1 MIPTPELLRALKA
14 KGHNLVPVWKER
26 LADTET
32 PVSAYLKLVADDEPD
47 HSFLLESVAGG
58 EHVARWSFLGR
69 DPWLVFRSRGKAWTV
84 AGERE
89 ESGAGDPLAALR
101 QILSKLSPAELDGI
115 PALAGA
121 VGFNSYDS
129 VRLVENIPDT
139 GTCDVD
145 LDDLHYGFY
154 RDGVIFDNRRHRILV
169 WSFAMLDGVSEE
181 TALEAAM
188 ARITRLE
195 ERLDLPL
202 RKSGLDVAREPGE
215 VTSNFTKENYLAA
228 VESCKE
234 YIRAGDAF
242 QIVLS
247 QRLTVDPGCTGLD
260 IYRMLRGI
268 NPSPWM
274 FYLRF
279 GGTEV
284 AGASPEML
292 VQVQCG
298 KATTR
303 PIAGTR
309 PRGKTVEQDLA
320 LEKELLAD
328 PKELAEHLMLIDL
341 GRNDIGRVAKYG
353 TVAPEDLFVIER
365 YSHVMHIVSSV
376 NGQLAEGKDALDA
389 LLSCFPAGTLSGSP
403 KIRAMEI
410 IDELEPTRR
419 GLYGGAVC
427 YLDLRGNLESCI
439 VIRTVVLQNGLAH
452 VQAGAGIVYDSV
464 PEMEYRETLH
474 KASAVIQAIR
484 AAHRAQGDLGAID
497 ASIAEDRP

>member
-215 VTSNFTKENYLAA
+215 VTSNFTKDE
-228 VESCKE
+228 
-234 YIRAGDAF
+234 
-242 QIVLS
+242 
-247 QRLTVDPGCTGLD
+247 T
-260 IYRMLRGI
+260 
-268 NPSPWM
+268 
-274 FYLRF
+274 
-279 GGTEV
+279 
-284 AGASPEML
+284 L
-292 VQVQCG
+292 VV
-298 KATTR
+298 
-303 PIAGTR
+303 
-309 PRGKTVEQDLA
+309 LA
-320 LEKELLAD
+320 LWRIYDE
-328 PKELAEHLMLIDL
+328 
-341 GRNDIGRVAKYG
+341 
-353 TVAPEDLFVIER
+353 ER
-365 YSHVMHIVSSV
+365 MARPSQVVV
-376 NGQLAEGKDALDA
+376 LDANALDA
-389 LLSCFPAGTLSGSP
+389 RLKLYFEAIEPPQPTQLDRILAKLRRKKLIRYQRDEEHFGQSQLEILPTLPRVIPFEDATAWEQQVALFNQG
-403 KIRAMEI
+403 KQEEGEGEGME
-410 IDELEPTRR
+410 
-419 GLYGGAVC
+419 
-427 YLDLRGNLESCI
+427 
-439 VIRTVVLQNGLAH
+439 
-452 VQAGAGIVYDSV
+452 
-464 PEMEYRETLH
+464 
-474 KASAVIQAIR
+474 SAVNSLA
-484 AAHRAQGDLGAID
+484 
-497 ASIAEDRP
+497 

>member
-1 MIPTPELLRALKA
+1 MIPTASQLKALKA
-14 KGHNLVPVWKER
+14 QGHNLVPVWRER

-32 PVSAYLKLVADDEPD
+32 PVSAYLKLVVEDEPE
-47 HSFLLESVAGG
+47 HAFLLESVSGG
-58 EHVARWSFLGR
+58 ERGARWSFLGR
-69 DPWLVFRSRGKAWTV
+69 DPWLVFRADGSDWEIRGARSEQ
-84 AGERE
+84 G
-89 ESGAGDPLAALR
+89 SGDPLAALR
-101 QILSKLSPAELDGI
+101 GILAGLSPATVEGI

-129 VRLVENIPDT
+129 VRLVEKIPDT
-139 GTCDVD
+139 GTRDVVI
-145 LDDLHYGFY
+145 DDLHYGFY

-169 WSFAMLDGVSEE
+169 WSFAMLDGTPEE
-181 TALEAAM
+181 EALEAAV
-188 ARITRLE
+188 ARIARLE
-195 ERLDLPL
+195 EKLDASL
-202 RKSGLDVAREPGE
+202 RKATLDVAREPGP
-215 VTSNFTKENYLAA
+215 VQSNFTEPQFMDA
-228 VESCKE
+228 VERCKE

-247 QRLTVDPGCTGLD
+247 QRLTVDPGCSALD

-268 NPSPWM
+268 NPSPYM
-274 FYLRF
+274 FYLKF
-279 GGTEV
+279 GKTEV

-292 VQVQCG
+292 VQVQDG

-309 PRGKTVEQDLA
+309 PRGKTSEQDIA

-341 GRNDIGRVAKYG
+341 GRNDIGRIAKYG
-353 TVAPEDLFVIER
+353 SVKPEDLFIIER

-376 NGQLAEGKDALDA
+376 TGQLAQGKDALDA

-403 KIRAMEI
+403 KIRAMQI

-427 YLDLRGNLESCI
+427 YLDLKGNLDSCI
-439 VIRTVVLQNGLAH
+439 VIRTVVVQDGRAH

-497 ASIAEDRP
+497 ASIAEDRA